1 MGNMKRI
8 NIDLDDEL
16 MARGMRI
23 SGAKTKKELVNN
35 ALRFYR
41 DLLRKQQKEKEQE
54 EQSKNP

>member
-1 MGNMKRI
+1 MGKMKRI

-16 MARGMRI
+16 MERAMRI

-41 DLLRKQQKEKEQE
+41 DFLREQQKEKEQE
-54 EQSKNP
+54 EQSKKP